1 MPEHPM
7 LARPDG
13 GIKGRAVSGALSTG
27 SAQIVRVVVQFA
39 SVVIL
44 ARLLTPRDF
53 GVFAMITPIVGFST
67 MFQDFGLSQALV
79 TAPTLSQAE
88 AAGMFRINLLLS
100 TAVALL
106 LVVAAPGIALLYR
119 EPIVMWLTMAM
130 AAQIVIAGATVSHTA
145 LLSRSMG
152 FGRLAQIDIGK
163 AVSGIVFAIAIALW
177 WPGPWA
183 LAAQTIG
190 GALVGMILAWS
201 FTGWRPVGRV
211 SLRTLRPM
219 LRFGAGMTTFNL
231 SNYLSRNADNVMIGL
246 AYGAVPLGN
255 YDRAYKLLL
264 YPLQQINQPIASVM
278 IPVLSRL
285 ADDADRYRAAYR
297 RTLRQTLLITL
308 PGMAVLICTA
318 PVLVPTLLG
327 ERWAPV
333 VVIFQ
338 WLGIAGLHQTISNT
352 FGWLFISQ
360 RRTGEY
366 ARFGLFSTATCL
378 IAFAAGLPWGPAGVA
393 AAYALSGVFIRL
405 PLIVWQVGGQG
416 PVSRRDIIA
425 VFLPYGVAVG
435 AAMGVWWLAAPHLQM
450 PALAF
455 LIASG
460 ALIFAVSWGLIA
472 ATREGRST
480 FADAWGLVPERLRGR
495 LSRRVS

>member
-163 AVSGIVFAIAIALW
+163 A
-177 WPGPWA
+177 
-183 LAAQTIG
+183 
-190 GALVGMILAWS
+190 
-201 FTGWRPVGRV
+201 
-211 SLRTLRPM
+211 
-219 LRFGAGMTTFNL
+219 
-231 SNYLSRNADNVMIGL
+231 
-246 AYGAVPLGN
+246 
-255 YDRAYKLLL
+255 
-264 YPLQQINQPIASVM
+264 
-278 IPVLSRL
+278 
-285 ADDADRYRAAYR
+285 
-297 RTLRQTLLITL
+297 
-308 PGMAVLICTA
+308 
-318 PVLVPTLLG
+318 
-327 ERWAPV
+327 
-333 VVIFQ
+333 
-338 WLGIAGLHQTISNT
+338 
-352 FGWLFISQ
+352 
-360 RRTGEY
+360 
-366 ARFGLFSTATCL
+366 
-378 IAFAAGLPWGPAGVA
+378 
-393 AAYALSGVFIRL
+393 
-405 PLIVWQVGGQG
+405 
-416 PVSRRDIIA
+416 
-425 VFLPYGVAVG
+425 
-435 AAMGVWWLAAPHLQM
+435 
-450 PALAF
+450 
-455 LIASG
+455 ASG
-460 ALIFAVSWGLIA
+460 
-472 ATREGRST
+472 
-480 FADAWGLVPERLRGR
+480 LVHSLPFMKA
-495 LSRRVS
+495 S